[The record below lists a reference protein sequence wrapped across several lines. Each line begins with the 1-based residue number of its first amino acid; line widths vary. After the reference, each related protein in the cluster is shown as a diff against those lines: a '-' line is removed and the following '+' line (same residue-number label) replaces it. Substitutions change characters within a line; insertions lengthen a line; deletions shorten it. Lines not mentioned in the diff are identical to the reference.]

1 MRRVQT
7 VRTALSSI
15 SRNKLRTALTMLG
28 LVIGISSVIV
38 LVGMGDGSNRQ
49 VEERMKALGGD
60 ILSVFVFDEDGLAYE
75 DMEALR
81 ALPGI
86 GSVAP
91 SKSVGG
97 DLTAGTRK
105 TKRGM
110 VEASDEHYLS
120 VRNLKLAAGRSLSSV
135 DRENRSNV
143 CVIGTNTAND
153 LFGTADCVGK
163 TLKIAGIP
171 FTVVG
176 VLESTGQTMG
186 LNADGLVLVPLTA
199 ATNLGGD
206 AKIESVYA
214 RPAADDGV
222 PLAKAVLTG
231 YLSGAKG
238 IPSNQFSVMSQDEM
252 LGASDQINQ
261 TMTLL
266 LGGIASISLV
276 VAGVGVM
283 NVMLVSVTE
292 RTREIGIKKA
302 LGARRSDILRQFL
315 VEALL
320 LSLIGG
326 GVGIAAGLA
335 FGALAEGMGMAFA
348 ASWGVVGVGFLALAL
363 SFANLGAKR
372 ADLHGIFSYADAG
385 WGPLA
390 GFISGWGYWLSA
402 WLGNVAFA
410 TMMMSTIGYFYPAF
424 LPGNTIPCII
434 IASIVMWAL
443 TYLVIR
449 GVESAAFLNAIVMV
463 CKVAAIAVTLI
474 FGIFLFNAGIFT
486 ADFWGQL
493 SANAA
498 AMAGE
503 GADLGSVGDQIV
515 NCLIIMMWSFIG
527 IEGAMVVSARARKK
541 SEAGKATVI
550 GLVVLLLVYVGASVL
565 PFGYLPYAEIGAL
578 DKPAML
584 YVFESMAPG
593 WGGAFIS
600 VALIIAVLGSWLSFT
615 ILPSETTSLM
625 AEHRLLPPV
634 FNKLNKKGSPQ
645 ISLIVVGACTQA
657 FMITLLFTE
666 DAYNFAFSMCTVA
679 IVITWAF
686 AAAYQAKWGV
696 QNKNMVQAAI
706 GFVAVAFQV
715 IGVLFNGWSFLLLT
729 CVGYIPGFFIYVK
742 ARKDYGN
749 AITMGEKVCM
759 GVVSALGV
767 LSLVL
772 LAMGVISI

>member
-199 ATNLGGD
+199 ATSLGGD

-214 RPAADDGV
+214 RPAVDDGV

-348 ASWGVVGVGFLALAL
+348 ASWGVVGVA
-363 SFANLGAKR
+363 
-372 ADLHGIFSYADAG
+372 
-385 WGPLA
+385 
-390 GFISGWGYWLSA
+390 
-402 WLGNVAFA
+402 
-410 TMMMSTIGYFYPAF
+410 
-424 LPGNTIPCII
+424 
-434 IASIVMWAL
+434 
-443 TYLVIR
+443 
-449 GVESAAFLNAIVMV
+449 
-463 CKVAAIAVTLI
+463 VAASTAIGLA
-474 FGIFLFNAGIFT
+474 FGIFPAYRASRLT
-486 ADFWGQL
+486 P
-493 SANAA
+493 
-498 AMAGE
+498 
-503 GADLGSVGDQIV
+503 
-515 NCLIIMMWSFIG
+515 
-527 IEGAMVVSARARKK
+527 IE
-541 SEAGKATVI
+541 
-550 GLVVLLLVYVGASVL
+550 
-565 PFGYLPYAEIGAL
+565 AL
-578 DKPAML
+578 RQ
-584 YVFESMAPG
+584 E
-593 WGGAFIS
+593 
-600 VALIIAVLGSWLSFT
+600 
-615 ILPSETTSLM
+615 
-625 AEHRLLPPV
+625 
-634 FNKLNKKGSPQ
+634 
-645 ISLIVVGACTQA
+645 
-657 FMITLLFTE
+657 
-666 DAYNFAFSMCTVA
+666 
-679 IVITWAF
+679 
-686 AAAYQAKWGV
+686 
-696 QNKNMVQAAI
+696 
-706 GFVAVAFQV
+706 
-715 IGVLFNGWSFLLLT
+715 
-729 CVGYIPGFFIYVK
+729 
-742 ARKDYGN
+742 
-749 AITMGEKVCM
+749 
-759 GVVSALGV
+759 
-767 LSLVL
+767 
-772 LAMGVISI
+772 

>member
-60 ILSVFVFDEDGLAYE
+60 VLSAFVFDKEGLAYE

-91 SKSVGG
+91 SKGVGG
-97 DLTAGTRK
+97 DLTAGERK
-105 TKRGM
+105 TQRG
-110 VEASDEHYLS
+110 VIEASDEHYLS
-120 VRNLKLAAGRSLSSV
+120 VRNLKLAAGRDLSAV

-153 LFGTADCVGK
+153 LFGTTDCVGK

-186 LNADGLVLVPLTA
+186 LNADALVLVPLTA

-252 LGASDQINQ
+252 LGASDQIDQ

-315 VEALL
+315 TEALL

-326 GVGIAAGLA
+326 AVGIAAGLA
-335 FGALAEGMGMAFA
+335 FGALAESLGMAFA
-348 ASWGVVGVGFLALAL
+348 ASWSVVA
-363 SFANLGAKR
+363 
-372 ADLHGIFSYADAG
+372 
-385 WGPLA
+385 
-390 GFISGWGYWLSA
+390 
-402 WLGNVAFA
+402 
-410 TMMMSTIGYFYPAF
+410 
-424 LPGNTIPCII
+424 
-434 IASIVMWAL
+434 
-443 TYLVIR
+443 
-449 GVESAAFLNAIVMV
+449 
-463 CKVAAIAVTLI
+463 VAAAASTAIGLA
-474 FGIFLFNAGIFT
+474 FGIFPAYRASRLT
-486 ADFWGQL
+486 P
-493 SANAA
+493 
-498 AMAGE
+498 
-503 GADLGSVGDQIV
+503 
-515 NCLIIMMWSFIG
+515 
-527 IEGAMVVSARARKK
+527 IE
-541 SEAGKATVI
+541 
-550 GLVVLLLVYVGASVL
+550 
-565 PFGYLPYAEIGAL
+565 AL
-578 DKPAML
+578 RQ
-584 YVFESMAPG
+584 E
-593 WGGAFIS
+593 
-600 VALIIAVLGSWLSFT
+600 
-615 ILPSETTSLM
+615 
-625 AEHRLLPPV
+625 
-634 FNKLNKKGSPQ
+634 
-645 ISLIVVGACTQA
+645 
-657 FMITLLFTE
+657 
-666 DAYNFAFSMCTVA
+666 
-679 IVITWAF
+679 
-686 AAAYQAKWGV
+686 
-696 QNKNMVQAAI
+696 
-706 GFVAVAFQV
+706 
-715 IGVLFNGWSFLLLT
+715 
-729 CVGYIPGFFIYVK
+729 
-742 ARKDYGN
+742 
-749 AITMGEKVCM
+749 
-759 GVVSALGV
+759 
-767 LSLVL
+767 
-772 LAMGVISI
+772 

>member
-38 LVGMGDGSNRQ
+38 LVGMGNGSNRQ

-60 ILSVFVFDEDGLAYE
+60 ILSVFAFDEDGLAYE

-91 SKSVGG
+91 SKGVGG

-120 VRNLKLAAGRSLSSV
+120 VRNLKLAAGRGLSSV

-143 CVIGTNTAND
+143 CVVGTNTAND

-199 ATNLGGD
+199 ATSLGGD

-214 RPAADDGV
+214 RPTVDDGV

-348 ASWGVVGVGFLALAL
+348 ASWGVVGVA
-363 SFANLGAKR
+363 
-372 ADLHGIFSYADAG
+372 
-385 WGPLA
+385 
-390 GFISGWGYWLSA
+390 
-402 WLGNVAFA
+402 
-410 TMMMSTIGYFYPAF
+410 
-424 LPGNTIPCII
+424 
-434 IASIVMWAL
+434 
-443 TYLVIR
+443 
-449 GVESAAFLNAIVMV
+449 
-463 CKVAAIAVTLI
+463 VAASTAIGLA
-474 FGIFLFNAGIFT
+474 FGIFPAYRASRLT
-486 ADFWGQL
+486 P
-493 SANAA
+493 
-498 AMAGE
+498 
-503 GADLGSVGDQIV
+503 
-515 NCLIIMMWSFIG
+515 
-527 IEGAMVVSARARKK
+527 IE
-541 SEAGKATVI
+541 
-550 GLVVLLLVYVGASVL
+550 
-565 PFGYLPYAEIGAL
+565 AL
-578 DKPAML
+578 RQ
-584 YVFESMAPG
+584 E
-593 WGGAFIS
+593 
-600 VALIIAVLGSWLSFT
+600 
-615 ILPSETTSLM
+615 
-625 AEHRLLPPV
+625 
-634 FNKLNKKGSPQ
+634 
-645 ISLIVVGACTQA
+645 
-657 FMITLLFTE
+657 
-666 DAYNFAFSMCTVA
+666 
-679 IVITWAF
+679 
-686 AAAYQAKWGV
+686 
-696 QNKNMVQAAI
+696 
-706 GFVAVAFQV
+706 
-715 IGVLFNGWSFLLLT
+715 
-729 CVGYIPGFFIYVK
+729 
-742 ARKDYGN
+742 
-749 AITMGEKVCM
+749 
-759 GVVSALGV
+759 
-767 LSLVL
+767 
-772 LAMGVISI
+772 